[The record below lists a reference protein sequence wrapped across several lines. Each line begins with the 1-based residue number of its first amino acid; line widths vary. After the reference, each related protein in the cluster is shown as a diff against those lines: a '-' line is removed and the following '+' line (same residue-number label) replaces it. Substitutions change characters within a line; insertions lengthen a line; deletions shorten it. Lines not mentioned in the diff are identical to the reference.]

1 MNNQAQG
8 THEELRALQLLSEAT
23 GEGPVSQR
31 ELAQRLG
38 IALGLVNSYIKNFVA
53 RGYIRVKNYPRN
65 RYGYLLTPQ
74 GMTEKARLACQHI
87 NYFTSLYTVN
97 REQYRGLFR
106 ELSRAG
112 EDEVCFCG
120 VDEVAEIAW
129 LSLQEVGLALY
140 AVMDDPAGGMF
151 MGREVAGVAPDLVT
165 VRRKVVITSLKRSA
179 ELRRKLLAA
188 GIPAGQILQPGD
200 GLPDG
205 GDDIP

>member
-106 ELSRAG
+106 ELSRTG

-205 GDDIP
+205 GG